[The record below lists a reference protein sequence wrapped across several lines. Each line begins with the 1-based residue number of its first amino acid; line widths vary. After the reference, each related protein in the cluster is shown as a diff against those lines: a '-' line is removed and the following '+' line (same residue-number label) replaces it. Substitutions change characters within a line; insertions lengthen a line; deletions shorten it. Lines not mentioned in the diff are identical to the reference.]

1 MIIIDEFG
9 SDPLELHAI
18 KHAYL
23 PKQSQQNAVKMAAER
38 RQNGIATRGPILD
51 RMHLGLRRG
60 ASCKLLGLGHQN
72 SQPRGRELGRQ
83 PSLASPVSQ
92 FDSHRSIYRR
102 SQPPCYATIALE
114 II

>member
-38 RQNGIATRGPILD
+38 RQNGNATRGPILD

-72 SQPRGRELGRQ
+72 SQPRGHELGRQ
-83 PSLASPVSQ
+83 RLPLSRPPSRAPSVCPGT
-92 FDSHRSIYRR
+92 D
-102 SQPPCYATIALE
+102 LE
-114 II
+114 LEPSEI